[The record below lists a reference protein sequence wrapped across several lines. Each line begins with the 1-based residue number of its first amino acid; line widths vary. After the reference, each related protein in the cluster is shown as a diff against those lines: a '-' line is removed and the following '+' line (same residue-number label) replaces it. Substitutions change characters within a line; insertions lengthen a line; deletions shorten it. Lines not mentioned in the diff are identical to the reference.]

1 MVESLIKLG
10 QLATSLALVLSVAAV
25 TGAILASL
33 RSSPAWLRAAR
44 NALFAN
50 LLLVA
55 FGCATLIWSFATL
68 DFSVAYVAQNSNSQL
83 PMIYRLTA
91 MWGAHEGSLMLWLF
105 YLVLLS
111 AIAVKVHWKDHPLSM
126 PWIIA
131 TLGAIQFGFLAFIVF
146 LSNPFLTMTP
156 ALPDGQDLNPLLQDP
171 GLVFHP
177 PVLYLGYVGFAV
189 PFAFAIASL
198 VRTHSGAEW
207 VRAVRRWTLFAW
219 TMLTS
224 GILMGGFWA
233 YYELGWGG
241 YWAWDPVENASLMP
255 WLTGTALLHSMMAQ
269 DKRGLFRTW
278 NVFLVVTTFL
288 LTLIGTFLVRSG
300 VLTSVHA
307 FAVDPGRGAY
317 MLGFLSVTMVFG
329 YGLILFRSDRLLSDA
344 LVESPYSRESA
355 ILANNVLLLVAAA
368 TVFLGTLY
376 PLFVEAVSGE
386 RLSVG
391 APYFNK
397 VVVPLMLA
405 VVFLLGIGPSIPWR
419 KVDARRLSA
428 MLRKPLVGGSL
439 AVGVALIAGVRD
451 LLTLSAIAAVAFAFS
466 ATLADIGMGIYARRR
481 VTGESWLRAARNVLS
496 FGRQRFGG
504 LIVHLGIAL
513 IGAGMIASGLFQTAV
528 TVSLKPGDSFELAG
542 NVITL
547 REVSDASGSNYQGRA
562 AILSVARDGKPL
574 YEMQPEKR
582 FYTVR
587 SMATTEIAIRSS
599 FSGDLYMIIGEE
611 TQQGGVT
618 IRGYWNPLVSWI
630 WAGWVIVACGS
641 LLSLSGTSRRRAERS
656 APAAAPPA
664 RGVPAE

>member
-10 QLATSLALVLSVAAV
+10 QLAVCLALGLTLYATVQSMLSV
-25 TGAILASL
+25 TGG
-33 RSSPAWLRAAR
+33 SPARLRAAR
-44 NALFAN
+44 NVLYANFAL
-50 LLLVA
+50 VS
-55 FGCATLIWSFATL
+55 FGCLTLIWSFATD
-68 DFSVAYVAQNSNSQL
+68 DFSVAYVAQNSNTQL
-83 PMIYRLTA
+83 PMIYKMTA
-91 MWGAHEGSLMLWLF
+91 MWGAHEGSLMLWLW
-105 YLVLLS
+105 YMTLLS
-111 AIAVKVHWKDHPLSM
+111 AVAAWLHFNTHPLSM
-126 PWIIA
+126 PWVIA
-131 TLGAIQFGFLAFIVF
+131 TLAMVQFGFLAFIVF
-146 LSNPFLTMTP
+146 LSNPFLTMKP
-156 ALPDGQDLNPLLQDP
+156 ALAEGQDLNPLLQDP

-189 PFAFAIASL
+189 PFAFAVASL
-198 VRTHSGAEW
+198 MRTHAGTEW
-207 VRAVRRWTLFAW
+207 VKVVRRWALFAW

-278 NVFLVVTTFL
+278 NVFLIVTTFL

-317 MLGFLSVTMVFG
+317 MLGFLTVVMVVG
-329 YGLILFRSDRLLSDA
+329 YGLIILRSDRLAADVLM
-344 LVESPYSRESA
+344 ESPWSRESA

-397 VVVPLMLA
+397 VVVPVMLG
-405 VVFLLGIGPSIPWR
+405 VVLLLGIGPTIPWR
-419 KVDARRLSA
+419 RMNPKALASRLR
-428 MLRKPLVGGSL
+428 LPV
-439 AVGVALIAGVRD
+439 VALALSLIAALAAGVRD
-451 LLTLSAIAAVAFAFS
+451 WLTLCAILAVSFAAAATVLDISTGIAA
-466 ATLADIGMGIYARRR
+466 RRQA
-481 VTGESWLRAARNVLS
+481 TGESLLRAAWQATLL
-496 FGRQRFGG
+496 GRQRFGG
-504 LIVHLGIAL
+504 LIVHFGIAL
-513 IGAGMIASGLFQTAV
+513 IGAGIIASGLFQNTV

-547 REVSDASGSNYQGRA
+547 RGLEDAGGAGYQGRA
-562 AILSVARDGKPL
+562 AVLSVSRDGLPL
-574 YEMQPEKR
+574 YEMRPEKR

-599 FSGDLYMIIGEE
+599 FAGDLYLIAGDE
-611 TQQGGVT
+611 TAGGGVT

-630 WAGWVIVACGS
+630 WAGWLFVGCGA
-641 LLSLSGTSRRRAERS
+641 LLSLSGLLRRR
-656 APAAAPPA
+656 PAARVAARPA
-664 RGVPAE
+664 ADGVPAE

>member
-10 QLATSLALVLSVAAV
+10 QLAVCLALVLSLYAVAQ
-25 TGAILASL
+25 AILSVTTHAPSRL
-33 RSSPAWLRAAR
+33 RVAR
-44 NALFAN
+44 NVLYAN
-50 LLLVA
+50 LALVS
-55 FGCATLIWSFATL
+55 FGCFTLIWSFATF

-91 MWGAHEGSLMLWLF
+91 MWGAHEGSLMLWLW
-105 YLVLLS
+105 YLTLLS
-111 AIAVKVHWKDHPLSM
+111 AVAAWLHFNTHPLSM
-126 PWIIA
+126 PWVIA
-131 TLGAIQFGFLAFIVF
+131 TLAMVQFGFLAFIVF

-156 ALPDGQDLNPLLQDP
+156 APAEGQDLNPLLQDP

-177 PVLYLGYVGFAV
+177 PVLYLGYVGFAI

-198 VRTHSGAEW
+198 MRTHAGTEW
-207 VRAVRRWTLFAW
+207 VKVVRRWALFAW

-255 WLTGTALLHSMMAQ
+255 WLSGTALLHSMMAQ

-317 MLGFLSVTMVFG
+317 MLGFLTVVMLVG
-329 YGLILFRSDRLLSDA
+329 YGLIILRSDRLAADA

-397 VVVPLMLA
+397 VVVPLMLGA
-405 VVFLLGIGPSIPWR
+405 VFLLGIGPSIPWR
-419 KVDARRLSA
+419 RMSPGALAKGFRVPALA
-428 MLRKPLVGGSL
+428 LVMSL
-439 AVGVALIAGVRD
+439 AVALVAGVRD
-451 LLTLSAIAAVAFAFS
+451 LLTLSAILAVSFAAP
-466 ATLADIGMGIYARRR
+466 ATLFDIFTGINARRR
-481 VTGESWLRAARNVLS
+481 ITGEAIPRAAWQAVLL
-496 FGRQRFGG
+496 GRQRFGG
-504 LIVHLGIAL
+504 LVVHFGIAL
-513 IGAGMIASGLFQTAV
+513 IGAGIIASGLFQTAI

-542 NVITL
+542 NVVTL
-547 REVSDASGSNYQGRA
+547 RGVEDAGGAGYIGRA
-562 AILSVARDGKPL
+562 AVLSVARDGIPL
-574 YEMQPEKR
+574 YEMRPEKR
-582 FYTVR
+582 FYKVR

-599 FSGDLYMIIGEE
+599 LAGDLYMIVGDE
-611 TQQGGVT
+611 TSQGGVT
-618 IRGYWNPLVSWI
+618 MRGYWNPLVSWI
-630 WAGWVIVACGS
+630 WAGWLIVAFGA
-641 LLSLSGTSRRRAERS
+641 LLSLSATLRRPAMRAV
-656 APAAAPPA
+656 AANGAK
-664 RGVPAE
+664 GVPAE

>member
-10 QLATSLALVLSVAAV
+10 QLATCLAMGLSLYAAVQAVFSLAG
-25 TGAILASL
+25 TG
-33 RSSPAWLRAAR
+33 SPAQLRAAR
-44 NALFAN
+44 NVLYAN
-50 LLLVA
+50 LALVT
-55 FGCATLIWSFATL
+55 FGCLCLIWAFATD
-68 DFSVAYVAQNSNSQL
+68 DFSVAYVAQNSNTQL
-83 PMIYRLTA
+83 PMIYKITA
-91 MWGAHEGSLMLWLF
+91 MWGAHEGSLMLWLW
-105 YLVLLS
+105 YMTLLS
-111 AIAVKVHWKDHPLSM
+111 AIAAWLHFHTHPLSM
-126 PWIIA
+126 PWVIA
-131 TLGAIQFGFLAFIVF
+131 TLALVQFGFLAFIVF

-156 ALPDGQDLNPLLQDP
+156 ALAEGQDLNPLLQDP

-177 PVLYLGYVGFAV
+177 PVLYLGYVGFAI

-198 VRTHSGAEW
+198 MRAHAGTEW
-207 VRAVRRWTLFAW
+207 VKVVRRWALFAW

-255 WLTGTALLHSMMAQ
+255 WLTATALLHSMMAQ

-307 FAVDPGRGAY
+307 FAVDPGRGSY
-317 MLGFLSVTMVFG
+317 MLVFLTVVMVIG
-329 YGLILFRSDRLLSDA
+329 YGLILLRSDRLAAD
-344 LVESPYSRESA
+344 VRMESAWSRESA

-397 VVVPLMLA
+397 VVVPVMLA
-405 VVFLLGIGPSIPWR
+405 VVFLLGIGPTIPWR
-419 KVDARRLSA
+419 RMTPRNLANRLR
-428 MLRKPLVGGSL
+428 LPC
-439 AVGVALIAGVRD
+439 VALVLALVVAVIAGVRD
-451 LLTLSAIAAVAFAFS
+451 WLTLAAILAVSFAAA
-466 ATLADIGMGIYARRR
+466 ATLLDIVTGIAARRR
-481 VTGESWLRAARNVLS
+481 VTGESIARAAWQATML
-496 FGRQRFGG
+496 GRQRFGG
-504 LIVHLGIAL
+504 LIVHFGIAL
-513 IGAGMIASGLFQTAV
+513 IGAGIIASGLFQSTV

-547 REVSDASGSNYQGRA
+547 RGLEDSSRPGYQGRA
-562 AILSVARDGKPL
+562 AALSVSRDGLPL
-574 YEMQPEKR
+574 YEMRPEKR
-582 FYTVR
+582 FYQVR

-599 FSGDLYMIIGEE
+599 FAGDLYLIAGDENA
-611 TQQGGVT
+611 TGGVI

-630 WAGWVIVACGS
+630 WVGWLFVGFGA
-641 LLSLSGTSRRRAERS
+641 LLSLSAVLGRRPVTRAAP
-656 APAAAPPA
+656 APAAE
-664 RGVPAE
+664 GVPAE

>member
-10 QLATSLALVLSVAAV
+10 QLAVCLALGFSLYAAVQSVLSVAGGSA
-25 TGAILASL
+25 
-33 RSSPAWLRAAR
+33 PARLRAAR
-44 NALFAN
+44 NGLYAN
-50 LLLVA
+50 FVLVS
-55 FGCATLIWSFATL
+55 FGCLTLIWSFAVS

-83 PMIYRLTA
+83 PMMYKLTA
-91 MWGAHEGSLMLWLF
+91 MWGAHEGSLMLWLW
-105 YLVLLS
+105 YMTVLS
-111 AIAVKVHWKDHPLSM
+111 AVAVRLHFSTHPLSM
-126 PWIIA
+126 PWVIA
-131 TLGAIQFGFLAFIVF
+131 TLALVQFGFLAFIVF

-156 ALPDGQDLNPLLQDP
+156 ALAEGQDLNPLLQDP

-198 VRTHSGAEW
+198 MRSHAGTEW
-207 VRAVRRWTLFAW
+207 VKVVRRWALFAW

-224 GILMGGFWA
+224 GILMGGVWA

-317 MLGFLSVTMVFG
+317 MLGFLTVVMVAG
-329 YGLILFRSDRLLSDA
+329 YGLILLRSDRLAAD
-344 LVESPYSRESA
+344 VRMESAWSRESA

-391 APYFNK
+391 APYYNK
-397 VVVPLMLA
+397 VVVPVMLG
-405 VVFLLGIGPSIPWR
+405 VVLLLGIGPTIPWR
-419 KVDARRLSA
+419 RMTPKTLATRLRLPA
-428 MLRKPLVGGSL
+428 VALVLAL
-439 AVGVALIAGVRD
+439 AVAVVAGVRD
-451 LLTLSAIAAVAFAFS
+451 WLTLAAILAMSFAAA
-466 ATLADIGMGIYARRR
+466 ATLLDIATGIAARRR
-481 VTGESWLRAARNVLS
+481 ATGEPLLRAAWRATL

-504 LIVHLGIAL
+504 LIVHFGIVL
-513 IGAGMIASGLFQTAV
+513 IGAGIIASGLFQSTV
-528 TVSLKPGDSFELAG
+528 TVALKPGDSFELAG
-542 NVITL
+542 SIITL
-547 REVSDASGSNYQGRA
+547 RGLEDASRPGYQGRA
-562 AILSVARDGKPL
+562 AVLSVSRDGLPL
-574 YEMQPEKR
+574 YEMRPEKR
-582 FYTVR
+582 FYQVR
-587 SMATTEIAIRSS
+587 SMATTEIAIRSTCA
-599 FSGDLYMIIGEE
+599 GDLYLIAGDENAG
-611 TQQGGVT
+611 GGVT

-630 WAGWVIVACGS
+630 WAGWLFVGFGA
-641 LLSLSGTSRRRAERS
+641 LLSLSGTLRRSPAARA
-656 APAAAPPA
+656 APAPA
-664 RGVPAE
+664 VDGVPAE

>member
-10 QLATSLALVLSVAAV
+10 QLAVCLALVLSLYATFQSVWSVA
-25 TGAILASL
+25 GN
-33 RSSPAWLRAAR
+33 SPARLRAAR
-44 NALFAN
+44 NAIYAN
-50 LLLVA
+50 FGLVSL
-55 FGCATLIWSFATL
+55 GCLVLIWSFVVG
-68 DFSVAYVAQNSNSQL
+68 DFAVAYVAQNSNSQL
-83 PMIYRLTA
+83 PLMYRMTA
-91 MWGAHEGSLMLWLF
+91 MWGAHEGSLMLWLW
-105 YLVLLS
+105 YLTLLS
-111 AIAVKVHWKDHPLSM
+111 AIAAKLHFHSHPLSM
-126 PWIIA
+126 PWVIA
-131 TLGAIQFGFLAFIVF
+131 TLGLVQLGFLAFIVF
-146 LSNPFLTMTP
+146 LSNPFLTLSP
-156 ALPDGQDLNPLLQDP
+156 APAEGQDLNPLLQDP

-177 PVLYLGYVGFAV
+177 PVLYLGYVGFVV
-189 PFAFAIASL
+189 PFAFAVASL
-198 VRTHSGAEW
+198 LRSHAGTEW
-207 VRAVRRWTLFAW
+207 IKVVRRWSLFAW

-278 NVFLVVTTFL
+278 NVFLIVTTFL

-317 MLGFLSVTMVFG
+317 MLGFLTVVMVVG
-329 YGLILFRSDRLLSDA
+329 YGLIMLRSERLAADVM
-344 LVESPYSRESA
+344 VESPYSRESA

-376 PLFVEAVSGE
+376 PLFVEAVWGE
-386 RLSVG
+386 RLSIG

-397 VVVPLMLA
+397 VVVPLMLG

-419 KVDARRLSA
+419 RMTPRALVSGLGRPAIGVVLALAAALA
-428 MLRKPLVGGSL
+428 M
-439 AVGVALIAGVRD
+439 GVRD
-451 LLTLSAIAAVAFAFS
+451 LLTLAAIVAVSFAAA
-466 ATLADIGMGIYARRR
+466 ATVLDILTGISARRR
-481 VTGESWLRAARNVLS
+481 TTGESIPRAAWRSVVL
-496 FGRQRFGG
+496 GRQRYGG

-513 IGAGMIASGLFQTAV
+513 IGAGIIASGLFQTAV

-547 REVSDASGSNYQGRA
+547 RGVEDSGGPGYQGRA
-562 AILSVARDGKPL
+562 AVLSVARDGVPL
-574 YEMQPEKR
+574 YEMRPEKR

-587 SMATTEIAIRSS
+587 SMATTEIAIRAA
-599 FSGDLYMIIGEE
+599 FTGDLYMVAGEE
-611 TQQGGVT
+611 TGAGGVI

-630 WAGWVIVACGS
+630 WAGWLTVGFGA
-641 LLSLSGTSRRRAERS
+641 LLSLSVTLRR
-656 APAAAPPA
+656 PAMRRVAAPGA
-664 RGVPAE
+664 KGVPAE

>member
-10 QLATSLALVLSVAAV
+10 QLAVCLALALSLYAAVQAVLSAV
-25 TGAILASL
+25 GGA
-33 RSSPAWLRAAR
+33 PARLRAAR
-44 NALFAN
+44 NVLYANFAL
-50 LLLVA
+50 VT
-55 FGCATLIWSFATL
+55 FGCLALIWSFATD
-68 DFSVAYVAQNSNSQL
+68 DFSVAYVAQNSNTHL
-83 PMIYRLTA
+83 PMIYKLTA
-91 MWGAHEGSLMLWLF
+91 MWGAHEGSLMLWLW
-105 YLVLLS
+105 YMTLLS
-111 AIAVKVHWKDHPLSM
+111 AIAARLHFNTHPLSM
-126 PWIIA
+126 PWVIA
-131 TLGAIQFGFLAFIVF
+131 TLASVQLGFLVFIVF
-146 LSNPFLTMTP
+146 LSDPFLTMTP
-156 ALPDGQDLNPLLQDP
+156 ALAEGQDLNPLLQDP

-198 VRTHSGAEW
+198 MRSHAGTEW
-207 VRAVRRWTLFAW
+207 IKVVRRWALFAW
-219 TMLTS
+219 VMLTS

-278 NVFLVVTTFL
+278 NVFLIVTTFL

-317 MLGFLSVTMVFG
+317 MLGFLTVVMVAG
-329 YGLILFRSDRLLSDA
+329 YGLILLRSDRLSADVV
-344 LVESPYSRESA
+344 VESPWSRESA

-397 VVVPLMLA
+397 VVVPVMLG
-405 VVFLLGIGPSIPWR
+405 VVLLLGIGPTIPWR
-419 KVDARRLSA
+419 RMTPKALASRLRLPA
-428 MLRKPLVGGSL
+428 FALVL
-439 AVGVALIAGVRD
+439 AFAVALVAGVRD
-451 LLTLSAIAAVAFAFS
+451 WLTLAAILAVSFAAVATIMDI
-466 ATLADIGMGIYARRR
+466 ATGVAARRR
-481 VTGESWLRAARNVLS
+481 ATGEALPRAVWQAVVL
-496 FGRQRFGG
+496 GRQRFGG
-504 LIVHLGIAL
+504 LIVHFGIAL
-513 IGAGMIASGLFQTAV
+513 IGAGIIASGLFQTTV

-547 REVSDASGSNYQGRA
+547 RGLEDAGGAGYQGRA
-562 AILSVARDGKPL
+562 ALLSVSRDGLPL
-574 YEMQPEKR
+574 YEMRPEKR
-582 FYTVR
+582 FYQVR

-599 FSGDLYMIIGEE
+599 FAGDLYLIAGDE
-611 TQQGGVT
+611 TGNGGIT

-630 WAGWVIVACGS
+630 WAGWLFVGGGA
-641 LLSLSGTSRRRAERS
+641 LLSLSGMLRRRAAPRA
-656 APAAAPPA
+656 APARAVD
-664 RGVPAE
+664 GVPAE